1 MLKKKGD
8 WSAWQASAAVIAVL
22 VSCAA
27 VRADQVVKA
36 VVRPSSFESASF
48 PRWAQ
53 DLGYRE
59 DELYPLTVGP
69 LGCPF
74 VEVDVSGTKVSLMLD
89 SGTARGFVITNGAPV
104 IPHRTEER
112 IEEVNAD
119 GTHRGESFR
128 IRADK
133 ISVLGKTFADVTGTL
148 SDWRMFS
155 SEPFNGTIGLDFFL
169 DRRVTLDYHSGRV
182 GTTAS
187 PLPERLDPKRY
198 VAVDLV
204 EPPKSQGHILYAR
217 ARVNGRRAIVY
228 FDTGTNVSF
237 IDPAFG
243 EGLPRVERNG
253 RFKVFRQGVPME
265 IGGHTFTFDDLR
277 EDPIRRGPG
286 FDLPVALLLGSD
298 ILRSFIITVDIRTK
312 KLVLATTE

>member
-1 MLKKKGD
+1 VFDKEGTLARRL
-8 WSAWQASAAVIAVL
+8 SAVL
-22 VSCAA
+22 AVVLSCAS
-27 VRADQVVKA
+27 VWADQTVKA
-36 VVRPSSFESASF
+36 VVRPSSFEHASF

-53 DLGYRE
+53 VLGYR
-59 DELYPLTVGP
+59 DNELYRLTVGP

-74 VEVDVSGTKVSLMLD
+74 VEVDVSGTNVSLMLD
-89 SGTARGFVITNGAPV
+89 SGTARGFVITNHVPV

-133 ISVLGKTFADVTGTL
+133 ISVLGKTFENVTGTL

-155 SEPFNGTIGLDFFL
+155 SEPFNGTVGLDFFL
-169 DRRVTLDYHSGRV
+169 DRRVTLDYQSGRV
-182 GTTAS
+182 GATAS
-187 PLPERLDPKRY
+187 PLPPRLDPKRY
-198 VAVDLV
+198 VVVDLV
-204 EPPKSQGHILYAR
+204 EPPKSQGHILYGR
-217 ARVNGRRAIVY
+217 ARVNGREALVY

-237 IDPAFG
+237 IDPAFA
-243 EGLPRVERNG
+243 EGLARVERSG
-253 RFKVFRQGVPME
+253 RFKVFREGVPME
-265 IGGHTFTFDDLR
+265 IGGRTFVFDDLR

-286 FDLPVALLLGSD
+286 LDLPVALLLGSD
-298 ILRSFIITVDIRTK
+298 VLSRFIVTIDIRTK